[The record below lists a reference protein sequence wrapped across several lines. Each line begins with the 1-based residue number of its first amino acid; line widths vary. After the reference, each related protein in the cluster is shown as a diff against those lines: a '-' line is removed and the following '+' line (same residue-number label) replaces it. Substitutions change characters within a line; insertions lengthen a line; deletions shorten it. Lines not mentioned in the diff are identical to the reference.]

1 MRRFIITLLLIVSV
15 MCMAFTPTITTSVT
29 AAWTTICSEANI
41 GRNARMQFKVHNTG
55 TTNPF
60 TDCQVQSWV
69 GPAATDWVT
78 ISIGWTACQ
87 SLATGAMTT
96 WEIDGS
102 SHEKLRVQAK
112 SAAGTSAY
120 CRPYGN

>member
-1 MRRFIITLLLIVSV
+1 MRRFIITLIIIASTL
-15 MCMAFTPTITTSVT
+15 CMAFTPTATTSVT
-29 AAWTTICSEANI
+29 AAWTTICDESGV

-55 TTNPF
+55 ANPF

-69 GPAATDWVT
+69 GPATTNWVT

-87 SLATGAMTT
+87 TLAASAMTT

-102 SHEKLRVQAK
+102 SHERLRVQAK
-112 SAAGTSAY
+112 SAIGTSSI
-120 CRPYGN
+120 

>member
-1 MRRFIITLLLIVSV
+1 MKRIFLALVAF
-15 MCMAFTPTITTSVT
+15 MCVAFTPVTTASVT
-29 AAWTTICSEANI
+29 AAWTTLCEEDLAGSKP
-41 GRNARMQFKVHNTG
+41 RMQFKVHNTG
-55 TTNPF
+55 ANPF

-78 ISIGWTACQ
+78 ISSTWAACQ
-87 SLATGAMTT
+87 SLAAGAMTT

-102 SHEKLRVQAK
+102 SHERLRVQAK